1 MDNKKHTPYTTSIT
15 EFAPKRVFNPLH
27 KVTIGKHYETRYSN
41 VMDLSEIILVRH
53 GQANT
58 GAKNEASYDKLSPTG
73 HQQAIWLGDYLRE
86 NLKTC
91 DRLICGSLRRHRE
104 TVEGINF
111 QENVQIDPRVNEM
124 RYFDLA
130 EEFKIQT
137 RTPIPNSHEEFIS
150 HAPKLFNSWYR
161 GELDAVHE
169 SYLHFAQRFKN
180 LITELIALGGRSVII
195 TSGGVI
201 SMFIA
206 ELFKLGPNG
215 FARLLFPIYNSSIH
229 KFHSWGDEI
238 FMIGYNATPHL
249 DPEERHYAQTIV

>member
-1 MDNKKHTPYTTSIT
+1 MT
-15 EFAPKRVFNPLH
+15 EFAPNQVANLLPKI
-27 KVTIGKHYETRYSN
+27 TIGKHYETRYSI
-41 VMDLSEIILVRH
+41 VMELSEIILVRH

-58 GAKNEASYDKLSPTG
+58 GAKNEESYDKLSPTG
-73 HQQAIWLGDYLRE
+73 HQQALWLGDYLRG

-91 DRLICGSLRRHRE
+91 DRLICGTLQRHRE

-130 EEFKIQT
+130 KEFKVQT
-137 RTPIPNSHEEFIS
+137 KTPIPNSHEEFIL

-238 FMIGYNATPHL
+238 FMVSYNATPHL
-249 DPEERHYAQTIV
+249 DLEDRHYAQTIV

>member
-1 MDNKKHTPYTTSIT
+1 M
-15 EFAPKRVFNPLH
+15 
-27 KVTIGKHYETRYSN
+27 
-41 VMDLSEIILVRH
+41 
-53 GQANT
+53 
-58 GAKNEASYDKLSPTG
+58 
-73 HQQAIWLGDYLRE
+73 
-86 NLKTC
+86 
-91 DRLICGSLRRHRE
+91 
-104 TVEGINF
+104 
-111 QENVQIDPRVNEM
+111 
-124 RYFDLA
+124 
-130 EEFKIQT
+130 
-137 RTPIPNSHEEFIS
+137 
-150 HAPKLFNSWYR
+150 FNSWYR

-229 KFHSWGDEI
+229 KFHSRGNEM

>member
-15 EFAPKRVFNPLH
+15 EFAPKRVSNPLH

>member
-15 EFAPKRVFNPLH
+15 EFAPKRVFNSLH

-111 QENVQIDPRVNEM
+111 QENFQIDPRVNEM

>member
-1 MDNKKHTPYTTSIT
+1 M
-15 EFAPKRVFNPLH
+15 E
-27 KVTIGKHYETRYSN
+27 
-41 VMDLSEIILVRH
+41 LSEIILVRH

-58 GAKNEASYDKLSPTG
+58 GARNEASYDKLSPTG

-104 TVEGINF
+104 TVKGVNF
-111 QENVQIDPRVNEM
+111 PENVQIDPRVNEM

-130 EEFKIQT
+130 DEFKLQT

-206 ELFKLGPNG
+206 ELFKLGPDG

-229 KFHSWGDEI
+229 KFHCWGDEI
-238 FMIGYNATPHL
+238 FMVGYNATPHL
-249 DPEERHYAQTIV
+249 DAKERHYAQTIV

>member
-15 EFAPKRVFNPLH
+15 EFAPKRVSNPLH

-111 QENVQIDPRVNEM
+111 QENFQIDPRVNEM